1 MPPSPLT
8 NLSKDFWSSSRKKA
22 TLGLDKDGPVHPQ
35 TGNVVDSKSIREDG
49 VVWSPD
55 AARWELNLRGKYEK
69 PSPSP
74 SQAMESV
81 VEELSDVQPAP
92 ERPAPVQV
100 TQGRVPLPRPGRFAE
115 SSFKKNVVPPAGPQ
129 QTKVVQ
135 PTGQVVAANRAKER
149 EQRNAVVQRD
159 IARTSTPGQ
168 QQKQSAKEQM
178 KLSVKQE
185 FQRYR
190 DKKEQAAV

>member
-1 MPPSPLT
+1 M
-8 NLSKDFWSSSRKKA
+8 
-22 TLGLDKDGPVHPQ
+22 
-35 TGNVVDSKSIREDG
+35 VDSKSIREDG

-100 TQGRVPLPRPGRFAE
+100 TQGRVPFPRPGRFAE

-149 EQRNAVVQRD
+149 EQRNAVVQRA
-159 IARTSTPGQ
+159 IARTSTPGH